1 VAKPSRIGVDVEQVS
16 RIRAHIIERVSSSK
30 EISEAPKQ
38 EFLWSAKEA
47 AFKSHSDTVEVISS
61 VEVFDWQS
69 RQRDV
74 WSFKARLH
82 EKETTLLG
90 TGELRL
96 IEGHTAAFF
105 LANH

>member
-1 VAKPSRIGVDVEQVS
+1 VDVEEVS
-16 RIRAHIIERVSSSK
+16 RIKPHIIDRVSSSQ
-30 EISEAPKQ
+30 EISAAPRH
-38 EFLWSAKEA
+38 EFLWSAKGA

-82 EKETTLLG
+82 EKEATLLG
-90 TGELRL
+90 RGELRL

-105 LANH
+105 LADR